1 VTDPTSRLQAALA
14 AEHAA
19 IFGYGALGPHLTG
32 GARTSAGKA
41 EAAHRDRRDTVGT
54 RLITAGAEPVPAER
68 AYALPFP
75 VTNRASALKLAV
87 QLEERTAAAWRAA
100 VPDLSKDA
108 RQLAVAALTDCA
120 VRATRW
126 RRLLTPN
133 AAATVPFP
141 GV

>member
-1 VTDPTSRLQAALA
+1 MSAAPRLQAALA

-19 IFGYGALGPHLTG
+19 IFGYGALGPHL
-32 GARTSAGKA
+32 SAASQIAAAKA
-41 EAAHRDRRDTVGT
+41 ETEHRERRDAVAAL
-54 RLITAGAEPVPAER
+54 LIAAKAEPVPAER

-75 VTNRASALKLAV
+75 VTNRATALKLAI

-100 VPDLSKDA
+100 VPDLDEA
-108 RQLAVAALTDCA
+108 QRRVAVAALAACA

-126 RRLLTPN
+126 RRVLAPN
-133 AAATVPFP
+133 APITVAFP